1 MTPHGVIGLC
11 ISPLDLAFMKLDVAR
26 DKDIQ
31 FVGVMLSAG
40 IVSTEELM
48 KAIASREADIRSR
61 LEKNLRRAER
71 IASTS

>member
-1 MTPHGVIGLC
+1 
-11 ISPLDLAFMKLDVAR
+11 MKLDVAR

-61 LEKNLRRAER
+61 LENNLRRAER